1 LYDLANPGSIQQGN
15 QNTCAVNGAEVQ
27 MISSSPSTFTQTV
40 ADTTEFGGFAPA
52 QPGALVND
60 YVQVP
65 SQDLT
70 PQPGSLIP
78 GSQTPGNQTDYASQ
92 LFQAGFINAVSQK
105 GGLDYISDGSG
116 TAYFQPQAGKD
127 GDSFSFS
134 GLPDNLTTGVYQGL
148 TGQPMTILE
157 NSNSNPPVDGVPG
170 VMAFNSADGMMQ
182 SIQTLVPNGA
192 VSVAVNGETLL
203 GNPDGDVDHIV
214 TVTNVNP
221 DGTLT
226 VNTGWGTQTLTADQ
240 LFEASQTGLQTQLG
254 RQVNQDIAN
263 TGAQIA
269 QDLADTINKIPIPD
283 VSIPDDTNNAT
294 PDTSPTIPESQP
306 AVDQAAPPASQPVG
320 QDATFS
326 LDSSLGS
333 DFGDFGGGGDFV
345 GGGGGSADALMQ
357 DD

>member
-1 LYDLANPGSIQQGN
+1 
-15 QNTCAVNGAEVQ
+15 
-27 MISSSPSTFTQTV
+27 
-40 ADTTEFGGFAPA
+40 
-52 QPGALVND
+52 
-60 YVQVP
+60 
-65 SQDLT
+65 
-70 PQPGSLIP
+70 
-78 GSQTPGNQTDYASQ
+78 
-92 LFQAGFINAVSQK
+92 
-105 GGLDYISDGSG
+105 
-116 TAYFQPQAGKD
+116 
-127 GDSFSFS
+127 
-134 GLPDNLTTGVYQGL
+134 
-148 TGQPMTILE
+148 
-157 NSNSNPPVDGVPG
+157 
-170 VMAFNSADGMMQ
+170 MAFNSADGMMQ